1 MYHASSSADENISMN
16 MGLVGPDGCGS
27 NGMFNDASSTEADG
41 RFDLCIVSYKIQCI
55 ALKNKK
61 QFIERYFAIIVTSL
75 YIKFIRLPSSTYYG
89 ISKRYSGIM
98 PEQQVE

>member
-16 MGLVGPDGCGS
+16 MGLGGPDGCGS
-27 NGMFNDASSTEADG
+27 SGMFNDASSTEADG
-41 RFDLCIVSYKIQCI
+41 RLHSYIIKYI
-55 ALKNKK
+55 ALKSEK
-61 QFIERYFAIIVTSL
+61 QFIERYFAIIAKSL
-75 YIKFIRLPSSTYYG
+75 YIKFRLPSSTYYG

>member
-16 MGLVGPDGCGS
+16 MGLGGPDGCGS

-41 RFDLCIVSYKIQCI
+41 RFDLCIVSYIIKCVG
-55 ALKNKK
+55 LKSKK
-61 QFIERYFAIIVTSL
+61 QFIETYFAIIVKSL
-75 YIKFIRLPSSTYYG
+75 YIKFRLPSSTYYG

>member
-16 MGLVGPDGCGS
+16 MGLGGPDGCGS

-41 RFDLCIVSYKIQCI
+41 RLELFIVSYIIKYIT
-55 ALKNKK
+55 LKSEK
-61 QFIERYFAIIVTSL
+61 QFIERYFAIIAKSL
-75 YIKFIRLPSSTYYG
+75 YIKFRLPSSTYYG

>member
-16 MGLVGPDGCGS
+16 MGLGGPDGCGS

-41 RFDLCIVSYKIQCI
+41 RLDLSIVSYIIKYI
-55 ALKNKK
+55 ALKSEM
-61 QFIERYFAIIVTSL
+61 QFIDRYFAIIAKSL
-75 YIKFIRLPSSTYYG
+75 YIKFRLPSSTYYG

>member
-16 MGLVGPDGCGS
+16 MGLGGPDGCGS

-41 RFDLCIVSYKIQCI
+41 RLELFIVSYIIKYI
-55 ALKNKK
+55 ALKSEK
-61 QFIERYFAIIVTSL
+61 QFIERYFAIIAKSL
-75 YIKFIRLPSSTYYG
+75 HIKYRLLSSTYNG

>member
-16 MGLVGPDGCGS
+16 MGLGGPDGCGG

-41 RFDLCIVSYKIQCI
+41 RLELFIVSYIIKYIT
-55 ALKNKK
+55 LKSEK
-61 QFIERYFAIIVTSL
+61 QFIERYFAIIAKSL
-75 YIKFIRLPSSTYYG
+75 YIKFRLPSSTYYG